1 MFFTT
6 IIGSIKHIIII
17 VKIKD
22 NNKLHLIT
30 SIDILKIID
39 HNFIITLFKGSCK
52 HINIKEFLPKKFK
65 ILLFLILFDNK
76 NIIVIPEKDA
86 KINKYIFE
94 YSWFSIFTFKFK
106 ELDIIIIIFDKINI
120 NANIFL
126 LIFEICKLNFLYKK
140 PIYIKNDAINAVS
153 NANGKIRELLANI
166 KPILKL
172 IKEINIPLML
182 VIFLYTY
189 KIISDTNKQGKNH
202 NTIL

>member
-39 HNFIITLFKGSCK
+39 HNFIINLFKGSCK
-52 HINIKEFLPKKFK
+52 HINIKEFFPKKFK

-172 IKEINIPLML
+172 IKEINIPIML

>member
-1 MFFTT
+1 M
-6 IIGSIKHIIII
+6 
-17 VKIKD
+17 
-22 NNKLHLIT
+22 
-30 SIDILKIID
+30 
-39 HNFIITLFKGSCK
+39 
-52 HINIKEFLPKKFK
+52 
-65 ILLFLILFDNK
+65 
-76 NIIVIPEKDA
+76 IPEKDA